1 MSKMKNS
8 YQMYVTSRAHLR
20 SHLKLHG
27 IDHLGPDGR
36 RGVSHISS
44 HTVQSQDPTNPLHD
58 RSHFHRVPRE
68 PGTPEYH
75 RTWQ

>member
-1 MSKMKNS
+1 MLKMKNF
-8 YQMYVTSRAHLR
+8 YQMYVTLSTHIH
-20 SHLKLHG
+20 SHVKWHG
-27 IDHLGPDGR
+27 RDHLGPDGR

-44 HTVQSQDPTNPLHD
+44 HTVQSQDPTSPLHD
-58 RSHFHRVPRE
+58 RSHFRRVPQE